1 MLKEI
6 STMLSKEKM
15 QRINEL
21 SRKSKTT
28 ELTQAEKQE
37 QKELREEYLKVFRR
51 SFKQDL
57 HGVTFIDPNGTDV
70 TPEKLKQSKKNKDNL
85 KH

>member
-1 MLKEI
+1 
-6 STMLSKEKM
+6 MLSKDKM

-21 SRKSKTT
+21 SKKAKETG
-28 ELTQAEKQE
+28 LDQAEKEE
-37 QKELREEYLKVFRR
+37 QKSLREEYLKVFRR

-57 HGVTFIDPNGTDV
+57 HGVTFIDPNGDDV